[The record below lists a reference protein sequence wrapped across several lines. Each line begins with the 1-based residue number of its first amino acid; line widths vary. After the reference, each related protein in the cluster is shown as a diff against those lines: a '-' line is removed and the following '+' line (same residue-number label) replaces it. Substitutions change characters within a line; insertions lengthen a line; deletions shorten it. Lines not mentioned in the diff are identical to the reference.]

1 MQSTFRLPQASLKKD
16 DRKAATMIIIFS
28 VVVFIVVATIGK
40 LKLSVNLGFDVHIF
54 AQLNAVINAITAIL
68 LVAALAAVKNGRYGL
83 HKGIMLF
90 SLALSIIFLVSYIAH
105 HLFAGE
111 ARFGDINHDGI
122 VDAAELASVGNMRL
136 VYFIVL
142 STHIALAAII
152 LPFILFTAYR
162 ALIGEYG
169 IHKKLARYTWP
180 LWFYVAVTGP
190 VVYLMISPYY
200 R

>member
-1 MQSTFRLPQASLKKD
+1 MESKNRLPEASLKKN
-16 DRKAATMIIIFS
+16 DRKAATLIVVFS

-40 LKLSVNLGFDVHIF
+40 LKLNVNFGFDVHVF
-54 AQLNAVINAITAIL
+54 AELNAVINGITAIL
-68 LVAALAAVKNGRYGL
+68 LVASLLAIKNGRYGL

-90 SLALSIIFLVSYIAH
+90 SLGLSIIFLVSYIAH

-111 ARFGDINHDGI
+111 AKFGDINHDGI
-122 VDAAELASVGNMRL
+122 VDATELAAVGSMRM
-136 VYFIVL
+136 VYFIIL
-142 STHIALAAII
+142 TTHIALAAII

-169 IHKKLARYTWP
+169 VHKKLARYTWP

-190 VVYLMISPYY
+190 IVYYMISPYY